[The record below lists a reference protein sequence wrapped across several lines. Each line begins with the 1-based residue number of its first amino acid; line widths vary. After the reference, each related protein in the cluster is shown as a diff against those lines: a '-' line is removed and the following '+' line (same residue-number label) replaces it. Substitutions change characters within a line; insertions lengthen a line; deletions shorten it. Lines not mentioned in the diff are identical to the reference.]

1 MPDDIQDEIA
11 ELVDNLPHKRDD
23 ESQRSS
29 STWRRKFH
37 ASAPESEPP
46 AQRRPG
52 ILQRLRTN
60 SHLQLLAPPLG
71 KSLHRHR
78 LPLHRRDR
86 QGDNS
91 VAHWSRFC
99 LVPLFVASYFLNEQQ
114 TWTNLAQI
122 ASHSND
128 ACIIASVTI
137 HQFRR
142 LLIDRGGMMHTRAD
156 RQEWSS
162 LNWIFFFLR
171 LPIGQYGPVSQLSR
185 SEERCTGPFN
195 WGEAHCAGEKVKRK
209 IGPFLRKSLKN
220 QTRTRTQQKG
230 AQPATATRNPL
241 ARLPGARA
249 NEETNPTNKRL
260 HQQILVRLNVLDLQ
274 WTIL

>member
-1 MPDDIQDEIA
+1 MRRVTTRKVFNYVYGILLACQVCTLHDIRHSFASKESLCDCRSKCTHAFYIYNAAVSFSNRSKKFFCCEIA
-11 ELVDNLPHKRDD
+11 VTMTLMVIPVLPVIMMFM
-23 ESQRSS
+23 S
-29 STWRRKFH
+29 F
-37 ASAPESEPP
+37 
-46 AQRRPG
+46 
-52 ILQRLRTN
+52 
-60 SHLQLLAPPLG
+60 
-71 KSLHRHR
+71 
-78 LPLHRRDR
+78 
-86 QGDNS
+86 
-91 VAHWSRFC
+91 SRFLYFEC
-99 LVPLFVASYFLNEQQ
+99 LS
-114 TWTNLAQI
+114 
-122 ASHSND
+122 
-128 ACIIASVTI
+128 C
-137 HQFRR
+137 
-142 LLIDRGGMMHTRAD
+142 
-156 RQEWSS
+156 
-162 LNWIFFFLR
+162 FFFLR

-249 NEETNPTNKRL
+249 KEETNPTNKRL

>member
-1 MPDDIQDEIA
+1 MP
-11 ELVDNLPHKRDD
+11 
-23 ESQRSS
+23 
-29 STWRRKFH
+29 
-37 ASAPESEPP
+37 
-46 AQRRPG
+46 
-52 ILQRLRTN
+52 
-60 SHLQLLAPPLG
+60 
-71 KSLHRHR
+71 
-78 LPLHRRDR
+78 
-86 QGDNS
+86 
-91 VAHWSRFC
+91 RFNF
-99 LVPLFVASYFLNEQQ
+99 P
-114 TWTNLAQI
+114 
-122 ASHSND
+122 
-128 ACIIASVTI
+128 
-137 HQFRR
+137 
-142 LLIDRGGMMHTRAD
+142 
-156 RQEWSS
+156 
-162 LNWIFFFLR
+162 R

-249 NEETNPTNKRL
+249 NEETNPTSKRL

>member
-1 MPDDIQDEIA
+1 MHINVMIF
-11 ELVDNLPHKRDD
+11 H
-23 ESQRSS
+23 SS
-29 STWRRKFH
+29 SSNVSVRIWRLARMG
-37 ASAPESEPP
+37 ALPP
-46 AQRRPG
+46 ALPA
-52 ILQRLRTN
+52 I
-60 SHLQLLAPPLG
+60 
-71 KSLHRHR
+71 RH
-78 LPLHRRDR
+78 
-86 QGDNS
+86 S
-91 VAHWSRFC
+91 TS
-99 LVPLFVASYFLNEQQ
+99 
-114 TWTNLAQI
+114 
-122 ASHSND
+122 
-128 ACIIASVTI
+128 
-137 HQFRR
+137 
-142 LLIDRGGMMHTRAD
+142 
-156 RQEWSS
+156 
-162 LNWIFFFLR
+162 IFFFLR

>member
-1 MPDDIQDEIA
+1 MRDWLDQD
-11 ELVDNLPHKRDD
+11 VDTFPHGVIFTRYVLTLIRTPT
-23 ESQRSS
+23 EVSG
-29 STWRRKFH
+29 ST
-37 ASAPESEPP
+37 
-46 AQRRPG
+46 
-52 ILQRLRTN
+52 
-60 SHLQLLAPPLG
+60 
-71 KSLHRHR
+71 
-78 LPLHRRDR
+78 
-86 QGDNS
+86 
-91 VAHWSRFC
+91 
-99 LVPLFVASYFLNEQQ
+99 
-114 TWTNLAQI
+114 
-122 ASHSND
+122 
-128 ACIIASVTI
+128 
-137 HQFRR
+137 
-142 LLIDRGGMMHTRAD
+142 
-156 RQEWSS
+156 
-162 LNWIFFFLR
+162 FFFLR

>member
-1 MPDDIQDEIA
+1 M
-11 ELVDNLPHKRDD
+11 
-23 ESQRSS
+23 
-29 STWRRKFH
+29 
-37 ASAPESEPP
+37 
-46 AQRRPG
+46 
-52 ILQRLRTN
+52 
-60 SHLQLLAPPLG
+60 
-71 KSLHRHR
+71 R
-78 LPLHRRDR
+78 LPWL
-86 QGDNS
+86 
-91 VAHWSRFC
+91 AHSDFGSPVSCWLFSGPCLRASGWGEPRFRAGSLAWLC
-99 LVPLFVASYFLNEQQ
+99 FCCFLPQPYS
-114 TWTNLAQI
+114 A
-122 ASHSND
+122 
-128 ACIIASVTI
+128 
-137 HQFRR
+137 
-142 LLIDRGGMMHTRAD
+142 
-156 RQEWSS
+156 
-162 LNWIFFFLR
+162 FFFLR

-249 NEETNPTNKRL
+249 KEETNPTNKRL